1 MKNLIDKASNSV
13 KYWYVSL
20 IVGVFLIGLW
30 IYMLT
35 TPESTYWALAWFFSA
50 SFIFSGIF
58 DLFFAVQNKK
68 ILSTWFL
75 YLIIWIISIF
85 FGFFLL
91 LNPDL
96 SKVVLSFWIWLTFL
110 IRSIYLLRFSFDLK
124 SYWIIS
130 WGNVAISSIFWII
143 ISIILIINPIFLN
156 LSIVILTSL
165 AFIFVGV
172 ASIMISLQFKKVREL
187 WDKLSD
193 EAKEKIKNLEEEISK
208 IKKEWK

>member
-35 TPESTYWALAWFFSA
+35 TPESTYWALAWLFSA

-124 SYWIIS
+124 SYWVIS

-165 AFIFVGV
+165 AFIFFGV

-193 EAKEKIKNLEEEISK
+193 GAKEKIKNLEEEISK

>member
-1 MKNLIDKASNSV
+1 MGFEFICWQLQKALTEL
-13 KYWYVSL
+13 WL
-20 IVGVFLIGLW
+20 GFLVRHL
-30 IYMLT
+30 
-35 TPESTYWALAWFFSA
+35 S
-50 SFIFSGIF
+50 
-58 DLFFAVQNKK
+58 FAVQNKK